1 MSSEALVNGSVGK
14 IIEDTAEKGRCVFL
28 FGKTEKDG
36 TIIFAEKAAEIF
48 ESFKEAGLLSVG
60 DRAGIGIVKR
70 GGVNDFF

>member
-1 MSSEALVNGSVGK
+1 MFFCLAKLK
-14 IIEDTAEKGRCVFL
+14 
-28 FGKTEKDG
+28 KDG